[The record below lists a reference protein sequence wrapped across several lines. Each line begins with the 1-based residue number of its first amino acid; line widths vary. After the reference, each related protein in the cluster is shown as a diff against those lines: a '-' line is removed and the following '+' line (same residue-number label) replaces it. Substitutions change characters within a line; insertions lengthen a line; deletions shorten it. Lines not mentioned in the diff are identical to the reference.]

1 MISPCGGIHDSLAL
15 DHRSQ
20 AGTEERD
27 QRVGNLGFGLVW
39 AFFCA
44 PCVVVSLST
53 SLWEGFLMALVEMGL
68 VMCGRKLSLCVT
80 LGGSPVEEWQ
90 LCADTKPGHFQTA
103 QERIRILGV
112 SSCCSQGCGC
122 QGCSQS
128 VQLSPAMGAVLGLLL
143 LFTEHWLQ
151 ELQCWSRGCF
161 VAPAITDLAVC
172 ERFCLCLV

>member
-1 MISPCGGIHDSLAL
+1 
-15 DHRSQ
+15 
-20 AGTEERD
+20 
-27 QRVGNLGFGLVW
+27 
-39 AFFCA
+39 
-44 PCVVVSLST
+44 
-53 SLWEGFLMALVEMGL
+53 
-68 VMCGRKLSLCVT
+68 MCYT
-80 LGGSPVEEWQ
+80 GGSPVEEWQ
-90 LCADTKPGHFQTA
+90 LCADTKPVPFQTA

-151 ELQCWSRGCF
+151 ELQWWSRGCF